1 MGRGHFGRAFILLTT
16 GTLDENSKLHTGVV
30 RFDNK
35 REKLFGINIVLMYSV
50 VSHSLGPHGLDSPPS
65 SSVHGIFQEWVATS
79 SFRGWDQTSLLH
91 QQADSLPLRHKS
103 LHIKGGPAV

>member
-79 SFRGWDQTSLLH
+79 SSKESSGTRGRTHSSCGSCLGRQISY
-91 QQADSLPLRHKS
+91 R
-103 LHIKGGPAV
+103 

>member
-50 VSHSLGPHGLDSPPS
+50 VSHSLGPRGLDS
-65 SSVHGIFQEWVATS
+65 SSVHGIFQEWVATF
-79 SFRGWDQTSLLH
+79 SFRGCDQTSLLH
-91 QQADSLPLRHKS
+91 HQADSLPLSH
-103 LHIKGGPAV
+103 